1 MSKEERRAVQDKQC
15 ADKGMPY
22 ANPSTSP
29 PGRSEIMVVLVD
41 SRPAYEARNFLKLL
55 CSKGI
60 HRTYVLLAAIG
71 PILRTVNSVFLGAH
85 AMLANGAIYGRAG
98 AAMIAR
104 VMLDS
109 ILSNK
114 ISMSQSNIPP
124 GSYHHLFKLLST
136 LPTAPQENK

>member
-1 MSKEERRAVQDKQC
+1 MKEMSKEERRAVQDKQC

-22 ANPSTSP
+22 ANSS
-29 PGRSEIMVVLVD
+29 IIQK
-41 SRPAYEARNFLKLL
+41 ARNFLKLL

-60 HRTYVLLAAIG
+60 HRTCFLLAAIG

-109 ILSNK
+109 ILSNE
-114 ISMSQSNIPP
+114 ISTSQSNIPP
-124 GSYHHLFKLLST
+124 GSSHHLFKLLST

>member
-1 MSKEERRAVQDKQC
+1 
-15 ADKGMPY
+15 
-22 ANPSTSP
+22 
-29 PGRSEIMVVLVD
+29 MVVLVD
-41 SRPAYEARNFLKLL
+41 SQPAYEARNFLKLL
-55 CSKGI
+55 CSRGI

-109 ILSNK
+109 ILSNE
-114 ISMSQSNIPP
+114 ISLGMNKHIGIKTP
-124 GSYHHLFKLLST
+124 LLST
-136 LPTAPQENK
+136 TQNQRTPPPC